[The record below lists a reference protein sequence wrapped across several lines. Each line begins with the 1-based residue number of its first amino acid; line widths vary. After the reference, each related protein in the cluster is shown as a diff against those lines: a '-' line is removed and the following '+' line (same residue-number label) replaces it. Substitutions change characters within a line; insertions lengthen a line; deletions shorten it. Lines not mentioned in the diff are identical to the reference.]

1 MPIPGKSITAE
12 QARVFLPG
20 TRVANRD
27 NRIGTVILPSQ
38 EMLEQCTSG
47 KHIPVQ
53 WDDVG
58 SIGWT
63 GRRCGAFKQYEP
75 GRSEKMTSLRGPLQR
90 RLKKNACC
98 LRLSQPPG

>member
-1 MPIPGKSITAE
+1 MPTTGKSITAE

-58 SIGWT
+58 VNWMD
-63 GRRCGAFKQYEP
+63 RKALRCI
-75 GRSEKMTSLRGPLQR
+75 
-90 RLKKNACC
+90 
-98 LRLSQPPG
+98 